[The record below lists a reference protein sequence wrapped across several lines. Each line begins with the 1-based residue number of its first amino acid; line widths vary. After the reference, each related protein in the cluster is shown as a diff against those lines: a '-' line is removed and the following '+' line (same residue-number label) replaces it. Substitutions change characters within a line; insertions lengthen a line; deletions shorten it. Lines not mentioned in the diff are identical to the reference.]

1 MDFETGRLVW
11 IPCDVKPG
19 PFSNERIARLRSD
32 RGEWVAFV
40 PVDALRDP
48 ILEGSTFVRAVI
60 TGVNGGHFNARVAG
74 EPVSSSLFEGTL
86 ARVEP
91 IAALQA

>member
-1 MDFETGRLVW
+1 MDLRAGKLVW

-19 PFSNERIARLRSD
+19 PFSNERIVRLRSD
-32 RGEWVAFV
+32 RGDWLAFV
-40 PVDALRDP
+40 LVDALRDP
-48 ILEGSTFVRAVI
+48 IVEGSTFVRAVI
-60 TGVNGGHFNARVAG
+60 IDVNGSRFYARVAG
-74 EPVSSSLFEGTL
+74 EPLASSLFEGSL

>member
-1 MDFETGRLVW
+1 MAMEVGRLIW

-19 PFSNERIARLRSD
+19 PFSDERMVRIHSD
-32 RGEWVAFV
+32 HGEWVAFV
-40 PVDALRDP
+40 PVDALRDS

-60 TGVNGGHFNARVAG
+60 VRVNGGHFNAKVAG
-74 EPVSSSLFEGTL
+74 EPVTSSLFEGTL
-86 ARVEP
+86 TRVEP